1 MFNFS
6 PRANDML
13 AKTQLYASKY
23 NHTTITSLHI
33 LMSAIETD
41 DSLLVELL
49 TFQGVGI
56 TTLKNRLHHYLENQK
71 VDKKTNEILT
81 KLPMSDE
88 VDKILRLARNIS
100 AKMDHTFIGTEHL
113 MLAIVC
119 HTQCQ
124 AFTFMHENSVDLPGL
139 AEAIREY
146 IDPQKPVS
154 DDEQGVSMNGEGGS
168 LKHGEALNMFS
179 VNLTEMANNGEL
191 DPVIGREDEIERVMQ
206 VLCRRQKNNP
216 VLVGEPGTGKT
227 AVVEGLCNLIASGEA
242 PLQLKDKQIFNLDLS
257 LMVAGTKFRGQFEER
272 MKQVMD
278 DLASMK
284 NAVVFIDE
292 IHMLVGAGNADGAMD
307 AANILK
313 PALSRGG
320 LSCIGTTTFDEY
332 REFIET
338 DGALERRFQKIVVD
352 EPDEETTEQILIGLK
367 HKYEEFHNVKFTD
380 EAISTAVR
388 LSGRYIT
395 DRFFPDKSIDVL
407 DECAARVRLA
417 AGKTPEKIKKL
428 ESRISDCVTNVRKLL
443 MEDDFIAAATYRT
456 AEKKLRRNKDSA
468 IKKTLGKQSVIEIGD
483 THVRAT
489 VSSWCGVPLEHL
501 KKGESKRLIN
511 LQTDLNKNVLGQQQA
526 VQIISDSIIR
536 SRTDV
541 SDPDRPVGTFLLM
554 GPTGVGKTFLAKQ
567 LARFVYGDEQNMIRM
582 DMSEL
587 MESHSVSKLIGSPPG
602 YVGYGEGGQLTEQV
616 RYNPYSVVLFDE
628 IEKAHPDIM
637 QLLLQL
643 LDEGQLTDSRGV
655 NINFRNCVILLTS
668 NIGAERMQKSHVVG
682 FGATE
687 EQNIDDIKKQLQ
699 SHLRPEFVNR
709 LDEIVMF
716 NGLNEDTCKLILN
729 NELKKFVNRMKI
741 RNVRLTVSTQTKA
754 LLLKEGFDSKFGAR
768 PLRRVIQSRL
778 QTPVAKFLLGLDA
791 QSCDIKTVVKDGSI
805 IIEHKK
811 TPVE

>member
-23 NHTTITSLHI
+23 DHPEISSLHI
-33 LMSAIETD
+33 LMAAVDTD

-49 TFQGVGI
+49 TIQGVG
-56 TTLKNRLHHYLENQK
+56 LKKLTDRLHHVLENESK
-71 VDKKTNEILT
+71 MSKSNEVLT
-81 KLPMSDE
+81 KVPMSEE
-88 VDKILRLARNIS
+88 VEKILQLAKNIS
-100 AKMDHTFIGTEHL
+100 AKMDHSFIGTEHL
-113 MLAIVC
+113 LLAVVC
-119 HTQCQ
+119 HTNCK
-124 AFTFMHENSVDLPGL
+124 AFSFLHENNVDLPGL
-139 AEAIREY
+139 AQSFREY
-146 IDPQKPVS
+146 IDPQQPIE
-154 DDEQGVSMNGEGGS
+154 EQGVGMNGGES
-168 LKHGEALNMFS
+168 ALKAGEALSMFS
-179 VNLTEMANNGEL
+179 VNLTELATAGEL
-191 DPVIGREDEIERVMQ
+191 DPVIGREEEIERVMQ

-227 AVVEGLCNLIASGEA
+227 AVVEGLCNLIASGDA

-278 DLASMK
+278 DLSIMK

-320 LSCIGTTTFDEY
+320 LCCIGTTTFDEY

-338 DGALERRFQKIVVD
+338 DGALERRFQKIVVE
-352 EPDEETTEQILIGLK
+352 EPGPETTQEILSGLK
-367 HKYEEFHNVKFTD
+367 VKYEDYHNVLFTD
-380 EAISTAVR
+380 DAISTAVR
-388 LSGRYIT
+388 LSERYIT
-395 DRFFPDKSIDVL
+395 DRYFPDKAIDVL

-417 AGKTPEKIKKL
+417 AGKTSNNIKKL
-428 ESRISDCVTNVRKLL
+428 EDRIGECVQVTKEHLIK
-443 MEDDFIAAATYRT
+443 DDFIGAATYRS
-456 AEKKLRRNKDSA
+456 AEKVLRIKKDKL
-468 IKKTLGKQSVIEIGD
+468 IKKTLGKQKVITIDQEHI
-483 THVRAT
+483 RST
-489 VSSWCGVPLEHL
+489 VSSWCGVPLNHL
-501 KKGESKRLIN
+501 KKGESKRLFN
-511 LQTDLNKNVLGQQQA
+511 LERDLNKNILGQQQA
-526 VQIISDSIIR
+526 VQLISDSIIR

-541 SDPDRPVGTFLLM
+541 SDPGRPVGSFLLM

-567 LARFVYGDEQNMIRM
+567 LAKYVYGDEENMIRM

-587 MESHSVSKLIGSPPG
+587 MEPHSVSKIIGSPPG

-668 NIGAERMQKSHVVG
+668 NIGAERMQKNHVVG
-682 FGATE
+682 FGSTD
-687 EQNIDDIKKQLQ
+687 EQNIDDVKKQLQ
-699 SHLRPEFVNR
+699 SHLRPEFINR

-716 NGLNEDTCKLILN
+716 NNLDERTCRLILN
-729 NELKKFVNRMKI
+729 NELKKFVNRMKLRDVQLTI
-741 RNVRLTVSTQTKA
+741 SNQVRS
-754 LLLKEGFDSKFGAR
+754 LLMEHGFDSKFGAR

-778 QTPVAKFLLGLDA
+778 QTPVAKFLLSNEQQA
-791 QSCDIKTVVKDGSI
+791 CSIKASVVDKDVV
-805 IIEHKK
+805 IEHKEA
-811 TPVE
+811 PVG